1 MSADSDE
8 RDERDGRCR
17 ICGIAVR
24 ERSVISIDFSWWA
37 PVAHPAPCGAPC
49 LGGGVRPKH
58 SSELPPGVGG
68 LDHAHREYGCG
79 AAGCKGGAQ

>member
-1 MSADSDE
+1 MSADGNE
-8 RDERDGRCR
+8 RDAVCPV
-17 ICGIAVR
+17 CGLTVR
-24 ERSVISIDFSWWA
+24 QHVARGLIGSWWWSS
-37 PVAHPAPCGAPC
+37 VAHAAPCGAPC